1 MKPTPKEFALSQI
14 APYFKDPS
22 LCGYAADT
30 CMNLTPD
37 GKMCVAGKNYLPE
50 IREKY
55 ETASVLGLAEI
66 FKNDQSKVFLPKSVD
81 ILTWREWAC
90 LQSMHDSIA
99 RKWEDSLKYAIKDL
113 NLFTYEELVEYSSKL

>member
-1 MKPTPKEFALSQI
+1 MKPTPKEFALQQI

-22 LCGYAADT
+22 ICGYEEDSCKNIT
-30 CMNLTPD
+30 ST

-55 ETASVLGLAEI
+55 KSAPVSSISDL
-66 FKNDQSKVFLPKSVD
+66 FRNDQSKVFLPESVD
-81 ILTWREWAC
+81 ILTWKEWSD
-90 LQSMHDSIA
+90 LQSMHDAIA
-99 RKWEDSLKYAIKDL
+99 RKWEGSLKCAIKDL